1 MDHTHDDGTTRQATV
16 PQAAVPGT
24 LYVVGTPIGNL
35 EDLSPR
41 ARDALD
47 RVDIVAAEDTRRTGR
62 LLSTIGLEKRLIG
75 YHEHNERERLETL
88 LGFLRAGRSVALVS
102 DAGMPLVSDPG
113 WRLVHAARAAGI
125 AVQSVPGP
133 SAVTAALCVS
143 GLPTDRFVFEGFLP
157 RRAAA
162 RAARLESLA
171 RETRTLVLFESVHRI
186 RETIDALVEHFGAD
200 RPAALVRELTKVHE
214 QVFAAPLGEIAGALG
229 TGIPELGEF
238 VIVVAGA
245 EEEQGAAGEAE
256 AGRIFAVLAKALPA
270 DEAVALTAE
279 LTGLRRNAVYR
290 LTRIK

>member
-1 MDHTHDDGTTRQATV
+1 MDHTHDDDARTRR
-16 PQAAVPGT
+16 AAAAGT

-41 ARDALD
+41 ARNVLG

-62 LLSTIGLEKRLIG
+62 LLSTIGLEKRLIA

-88 LGFLRAGRSVALVS
+88 LELLRAGSSVALVS

-113 WRLVHAARAAGI
+113 WRLVHAARAAEI

-157 RRAAA
+157 RRSSA

-171 RETRTLVLFESVHRI
+171 GETRTIVLFESVHRI
-186 RETIDALVEHFGAD
+186 RETVAALVEHFGGD
-200 RPAALVRELTKVHE
+200 RWAVVARELTKVHE
-214 QVFAAPLGEIAGALG
+214 QVFSAPLAEVAAALG
-229 TGIPELGEF
+229 AAIPELGEF

-245 EEEQGAAGEAE
+245 AEEHGAGREAE
-256 AGRIFAVLAKALPA
+256 ASRIFGVLVKALPA

-290 LTRIK
+290 LTRVKE

>member
-1 MDHTHDDGTTRQATV
+1 MDHTHDDDARTRRAT
-16 PQAAVPGT
+16 APGT
-24 LYVVGTPIGNL
+24 LFVVGTPIGNL

-41 ARDALD
+41 AREVLG
-47 RVDIVAAEDTRRTGR
+47 RVDVVAAEDTRRTGR

-88 LGFLRAGRSVALVS
+88 LELLRAGRSVALVS

-113 WRLVHAARAAGI
+113 WRLVHAAREAGI

-157 RRAAA
+157 RRGAA
-162 RAARLESLA
+162 RAARLEALA
-171 RETRTLVLFESVHRI
+171 RETRTLVVFEAVHRI
-186 RETIDALVEHFGAD
+186 RETVDALVEHFGAG
-200 RPAALVRELTKVHE
+200 RRAVVARELTKVHE
-214 QVFAAPLGEIAGALG
+214 QVFAGPLADIAAALG
-229 TGIPELGEF
+229 AAIPELGEF
-238 VIVVAGA
+238 VIVIAGA
-245 EEEQGAAGEAE
+245 EQEQGAGREGEAS
-256 AGRIFAVLAKALPA
+256 RIFGVLAKTLPA

-279 LTGLRRNAVYR
+279 LTGLGRNAVYR